1 MHTYYNTSWLLLRL
15 LVGGN
20 KTAVHL
26 YEYMSV
32 ALFKKTFR
40 PKYCSKLI
48 QFLPARQKHM
58 PKRTKK
64 VSASFQAECI

>member
-32 ALFKKTFR
+32 ALFKKNLQTKILQQINTIFA
-40 PKYCSKLI
+40 CSPETHA
-48 QFLPARQKHM
+48 QTHQE
-58 PKRTKK
+58 
-64 VSASFQAECI
+64 SFSEFPS